1 MLEKEALV
9 LLVNLSRLMVAK
21 IEESIS
27 HVQGCVNGSIEIV
40 FAILYFRMIL
50 RARLPIPLQDRD
62 PDWEL
67 GSGLVLAQ

>member
-27 HVQGCVNGSIEIV
+27 HVQGCVNGRIEIV
-40 FAILYFRMIL
+40 FDILYFRMIL